1 MSSSVAE
8 GPLHLIE
15 DEDTGDRMLIYASD
29 GGAEVQLRVADESF
43 WATQAQM
50 AQMFGVNVPA
60 ISKHLKNIFDEG
72 ELARAPT
79 VSILEK
85 VALEGGRQVK
95 RTVEHYNLN
104 ALISVGYRVGS
115 KQGTLFRIWATDKL
129 LRYLTK
135 GFVIDTQRL
144 KAPDE
149 HDRIAELREIL
160 RDIRASEANVY
171 AELRRIC
178 AMCQD
183 YDSSAP
189 QSRRFYATMQAKLY
203 WAVVSGTPSMLLA
216 DRADATAPNMGLQT
230 WPKVDIRQ
238 ADATNAKNYLAE
250 AELRELNRLTTLL
263 LDIFEDQLAIGKLT
277 LMTEAESLLDVQ
289 LANLNRAVLRHGGSK
304 SHEAAQAHAKTEYAK
319 FDAARR
325 ERRLLE
331 AQEALKAI
339 AASDKQLPKARRNR
353 KNPDKG

>member
-1 MSSSVAE
+1 
-8 GPLHLIE
+8 
-15 DEDTGDRMLIYASD
+15 MLIYASD
-29 GGAEVQLRVADESF
+29 GGAEVQLRVADKSF

-50 AQMFGVNVPA
+50 AQMFGVDRRTV
-60 ISKHLKNIFDEG
+60 SEHLTNIFSSG
-72 ELARAPT
+72 ELNEAATCR
-79 VSILEK
+79 K
-85 VALEGGRQVK
+85 FRQV
-95 RTVEHYNLN
+95 RQEGAREVAREIPLYNLN

-135 GFVIDTQRL
+135 GFVVDTQRL

-149 HDRIAELREIL
+149 HDRVAELREIL
-160 RDIRASEANVY
+160 RDIRASEANIY

-183 YDSSAP
+183 YDASAP

-216 DRADATAPNMGLQT
+216 DRADAATPNMGLQT
-230 WPKVDIRQ
+230 WPKADIRQ

-277 LMTEAESLLDVQ
+277 LMAEAESLLDAQ
-289 LANLNRAVLRHGGSK
+289 LTNLNRAVLRHGGSK
-304 SHEAAQAHAKTEYAK
+304 AHDAAQAHAKAEYAK

-325 ERRLLE
+325 ERRQLE
-331 AQEALKAI
+331 AQEALRAI
-339 AASDKQLPKARRNR
+339 AASDKQLPKTRRTR